1 MTEVRKV
8 DREDRSLALVSAEI
22 LLFSVSLLASESQS
36 SGK

>member
-22 LLFSVSLLASESQS
+22 LLFLVSLLASESQS